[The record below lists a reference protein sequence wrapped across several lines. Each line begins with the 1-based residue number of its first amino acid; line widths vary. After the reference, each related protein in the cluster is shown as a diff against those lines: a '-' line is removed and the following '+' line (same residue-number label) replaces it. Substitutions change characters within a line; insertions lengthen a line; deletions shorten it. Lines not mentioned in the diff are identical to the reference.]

1 MSFIIPLLATS
12 FFLTGPAPA
21 LGATYSLIESHA
33 GSSFFDGWIYETGYD
48 NTTNGDTTWSSS
60 PSLAYVNSDNQAIIK
75 VDNTSTVP
83 YNEKRDSVKLLSQ
96 NWYKAGTVFI
106 MDAVHVPVGCSV
118 WPAWWTRGPNWPA
131 GGEIDIF
138 EPVNLQTTNQFALH
152 TTEGCTATPDASLN
166 PTGTVGTT
174 NCDQDANYGSGCT
187 VIGGDAGTV
196 FNQNG
201 GGVYIMAFET
211 TGITIWYHRRSDIPT
226 SLSSTASSIDTS
238 ALGTP
243 VASYSSS
250 SCDISKFFA
259 SQQMTLD
266 ITMCG
271 DYAGTASVLEAT
283 CGALVGD
290 QTCYTT
296 YVLNS
301 TVYNDAYFQINY
313 LNVYGGDD
321 SIDKELSGKVAEGVS
336 TASSTST
343 STVTGSSGSGMGTA
357 TSSARVTGT
366 TTAAS
371 NLTNAAVGDVAGLKS
386 IVGGLVAAVGM
397 TAGFVVLFL

>member
-1 MSFIIPLLATS
+1 MSFLIPLLATS
-12 FFLTGPAPA
+12 FLLTGPAPT

-226 SLSSTASSIDTS
+226 FLSSTASSIDTS

-290 QTCYTT
+290 QTCYSEYRYSFVTRSIRGLTSMFTCWNSYLRTQLDRLQRCLRETDSHPPISYESTDSKPLLPNYSSRSTISTFTAATT
-296 YVLNS
+296 RS
-301 TVYNDAYFQINY
+301 TR
-313 LNVYGGDD
+313 
-321 SIDKELSGKVAEGVS
+321 
-336 TASSTST
+336 
-343 STVTGSSGSGMGTA
+343 
-357 TSSARVTGT
+357 SSAVPARRPPPPPLQLRVRQAREWVQRLRQLG
-366 TTAAS
+366 
-371 NLTNAAVGDVAGLKS
+371 
-386 IVGGLVAAVGM
+386 
-397 TAGFVVLFL
+397 